1 MLSTKLLFAALMA
14 GFAVAQNNTSPDHTN
29 FDVNQVSLSERV
41 AWCNDQTTN
50 CPKLCG
56 GQKFTKENTC
66 IAMPFSLSCT
76 CANGTA
82 PGLAYYANT
91 WDSDVCA
98 ARFAACRTQNPGSDQ
113 CINCPTLKADTVQA
127 STSSMAAASTAAA
140 TSTSAGS
147 TATGAGAANPGT
159 TGNAAAPG
167 VMVGA
172 EIGVK
177 GAVGLLAVMG
187 LML

>member
-1 MLSTKLLFAALMA
+1 
-14 GFAVAQNNTSPDHTN
+14 
-29 FDVNQVSLSERV
+29 
-41 AWCNDQTTN
+41 
-50 CPKLCG
+50 
-56 GQKFTKENTC
+56 
-66 IAMPFSLSCT
+66 MPFQLSCT

-91 WDSDVCA
+91 WVTDVCEK
-98 ARFAACRTQNPGSDQ
+98 RFAACRTQNPGSQD

-147 TATGAGAANPGT
+147 SATGAGAANPGT
-159 TGNAAAPG
+159 TGKSAAPG

-172 EIGVK
+172 EMGVK
-177 GAVGLLAVMG
+177 GAVGLLAVMMG

>member
-29 FDVNQVSLSERV
+29 FDVNQVSLSER
-41 AWCNDQTTN
+41 
-50 CPKLCG
+50 
-56 GQKFTKENTC
+56 
-66 IAMPFSLSCT
+66 
-76 CANGTA
+76 A